1 MHETTGTHHAGGP
14 AAGGVAPGQPAMR
27 FTEST
32 FRLAT
37 ESDRREVAA
46 TMVGVAQARGWAGLR
61 VTGSL
66 AFRAA
71 VWHEAALRGM
81 RMVGYAPGPADLQR
95 LRQDVRVRAGGAG
108 GNGRQTVGGAGN
120 GTEGSRGS
128 GGRKT
133 VIAAIDAVLL
143 ARRVPQARRRA
154 VLDAAT
160 EQLAQRLREGRV
172 PVVRI
177 YDRNAPSRS
186 SVMAPGM
193 GLAREPAEPVQGR

>member
-1 MHETTGTHHAGGP
+1 MHETTGTRHAGGP
-14 AAGGVAPGQPAMR
+14 AAGGVALGQPAMR

-37 ESDRREVAA
+37 ESDQREVAA

-71 VWHEAALRGM
+71 VWHEAALHGM
-81 RMVGYAPGPADLQR
+81 RMVGYAPGPADLQQ
-95 LRQDVRVRAGGAG
+95 LRQDERVRAG

-133 VIAAIDAVLL
+133 VIVAIDAILL

>member
-1 MHETTGTHHAGGP
+1 MNEHPGSSHAGGP
-14 AAGGVAPGQPAMR
+14 GAGGVVRNDPAMR

-37 ESDRREVAA
+37 ESDQQDVAA
-46 TMVGVAQARGWAGLR
+46 TMVRVAEARRWAGLR

-95 LRQDVRVRAGGAG
+95 LRQDERA
-108 GNGRQTVGGAGN
+108 RQAVGGAGS
-120 GTEGSRGS
+120 GSDGNRGG
-128 GGRKT
+128 GGRKA
-133 VIAAIDAVLL
+133 VLVAIDAVLL
-143 ARRVPQARRRA
+143 ARRVPQARRQA

-160 EQLAQRLREGRV
+160 EQLAQRLREGRA

-186 SVMAPGM
+186 PVMAPDR